1 MKNQI
6 GKCLLKMLA
15 LVLGMVCAQSAP
27 AQTFKRVNVKG
38 GAALAQ
44 VSSGRASVWA
54 RAGNGNPYILKGK
67 QFVLANSITLTQIAV
82 GGGNAF
88 QADAVWGLNSSGGI
102 YSARKSGTSW
112 IFDQMPGVLD
122 FIAVGPGYKDKCHPY
137 EVWGLSS
144 TLIYRYN
151 FCIQNWDNVP
161 GSLATLAV
169 GSNGRVWGIN
179 GNGALFEFIFETLR
193 FSQPPGLGGL
203 VATQVAVGTNGVW
216 VLDDQSSLYMFVD
229 GFGLKLAIGGSI
241 AQVQVGGNGVWEIN
255 PSGAV
260 IRYENLQYFDVIPG
274 TLVSISV
281 GSGAGVWGLDSS
293 GKVYAFSTP

>member
-1 MKNQI
+1 
-6 GKCLLKMLA
+6 MLA
-15 LVLGMVCAQSAP
+15 LVLGMVCVQSAP
-27 AQTFKRVNVKG
+27 AQTFKRVKVKG
-38 GAALAQ
+38 GAALTQIAA
-44 VSSGRASVWA
+44 GGASVWA
-54 RAGNGNPYILKGK
+54 RSSSGHPYILKGK
-67 QFVLANSITLTQIAV
+67 QFVLANSIFLCQIAV
-82 GGGNAF
+82 GAGNAF
-88 QADAVWGLNSSGGI
+88 QADAVWGLDCSGNI
-102 YSARKSGTSW
+102 YSATKSGASW
-112 IFDQMPGVLD
+112 VFSRAPGVLD
-122 FIAVGPGYKDKCHPY
+122 FIAVGPGYKDNCHPY

-179 GNGALFEFIFETLR
+179 GAGALFEFIFETLR
-193 FSQPPGLGGL
+193 FSQPSGLGGF

-293 GKVYAFSTP
+293 GKAYAFSTP